1 VGRANFG
8 MIRNAREIEA
18 GKTLDG
24 DICIVGAGAAGI
36 TLARELSGSRFSVIL
51 LESGG
56 LDFDEE
62 VQALYQAEQN
72 NPVYNDPETSR
83 LRFFGG
89 ATNHW
94 AGTCSPLDAMD
105 FEVRPWLAHSG
116 WPFSRAD
123 LDPFYEKAHLY
134 CQLGPFNYDPDYWS
148 KFRGHPALPLAP
160 ENIVTR
166 MSQSSPP
173 TRFGETYR
181 SDLGNSQNIAVY
193 LNANLIDIDL
203 HTDGMHVETALAST
217 FGGKQFRV
225 RARTFV
231 LAMGGIENA
240 RMLLNCDKVHKGG
253 IGNQHDLVGRYFMDH
268 PVVSAATFVMADP
281 ETDRELY
288 IKPKPDSGPGGTSY
302 AAHGFLSLSDAAL
315 KAHGLNNIRA
325 PILPISR
332 YAASDGVNSMHIM
345 MDAFGR
351 GEIPGDLG
359 THVGNV
365 AGDLSMVIEGISRR
379 TFNTRLFDSANDM
392 HFLYSDIMIEQRP
405 EPGNRI
411 SLLMARD
418 RLGLRKAAIEW
429 KLADADKENLWRCV
443 DLLAREFG
451 RSGVGRVK
459 LEGERGGRTFGDLLS
474 LGDHHM
480 GTTRASANPRHGVV
494 DGNLRVHGVANLYIA
509 GSSVFPT
516 GGHVPPT
523 LTIVALAIRMA
534 GHLRQI
540 MES

>member
-1 VGRANFG
+1 

-18 GKTLDG
+18 GQILEC
-24 DICIVGAGAAGI
+24 DICIAGAGAAGI
-36 TLARELSGSRFSVIL
+36 TLARELSDSGLSVIL

-62 VQALYQAEQN
+62 VQALYQAKLN
-72 NPVYNDPETSR
+72 NPVFNDPESSR

-89 ATNHW
+89 TTNHW
-94 AGTCSPLDAMD
+94 AGTCGPLDAMD
-105 FEVRPWLAHSG
+105 FEVRPWLANSG

-148 KFRGHPALPLAP
+148 KFRGHPVLALAP

-166 MSQSSPP
+166 MSQPSPP
-173 TRFGETYR
+173 TRFGEVYR
-181 SDLGNSQNIAVY
+181 SDLGDSRNIIVY

-203 HTDGMHVETALAST
+203 HTDGALVETVQAATLE
-217 FGGKQFRV
+217 GKKFRV

-268 PVVSAATFVMADP
+268 PVVPAATFVLPDSAADL
-281 ETDRELY
+281 ELY
-288 IKPKPDSGPGGTSY
+288 FKAKPDSGPGGKSY

-332 YAASDGVNSMHIM
+332 FAASYGVESMHIM
-345 MDAFGR
+345 MDALGR
-351 GEIPGDLG
+351 GEIPDDLG

-365 AGDLSMVIEGISRR
+365 AGDLAMVIEGISRR

-392 HFLYSDIMIEQRP
+392 NFLYSDIMIEQRP

-411 SLLMARD
+411 SLSMTRD
-418 RLGLRKAAIEW
+418 RLGLRQAAIEW

-451 RSGVGRVK
+451 RSGLGRVRI
-459 LEGERGGRTFGDLLS
+459 EGERGGRTFGDLLS

-480 GTTRASANPRHGVV
+480 GTTRASANPRQGVV
-494 DGNLRVHGVANLYIA
+494 DGDLKVYGVANLYVA